1 VELVRDAPEEELIK
15 EISLI
20 SEIKRQLNQTLND
33 MQAQQIANR
42 AARERLEYDW
52 SDKKEAYENEAINCN
67 LTNTSSTTLF
77 KPGAV
82 RLNAEYGYNLICKSK
97 LKLIHVSLQTIDGR
111 GLGTFYENHSR

>member
-1 VELVRDAPEEELIK
+1 VELVRDEPEVELIK

-20 SEIKRQLNQTLND
+20 SEIKRQLNQSLKD
-33 MQAQQIANR
+33 MQAQQMANQ

-82 RLNAEYGYNLICKSK
+82 RLNAE
-97 LKLIHVSLQTIDGR
+97 
-111 GLGTFYENHSR
+111 